1 MRWSDYFIPT
11 LKTIPKDIKS
21 PTIRYLV
28 KSGILRIPRKG
39 CSFLLPLGVKLLQ
52 KIDNVMR
59 DIFARHKG
67 LEVDLHC
74 TESSPVQLDTH
85 KKMQQQDMRGFFSQN
100 ISSYRQLPLLFY
112 QFSTKP
118 DVNNIKDE
126 RFGSEMSIRF
136 LEAFMLE
143 SGASADVE
151 KLEVLNK
158 IVEDI
163 LCHLGLNN
171 YSIRLLKDSG
181 VIAHWIVCDN
191 NEGDQEIAFCTS
203 CNAVLHPARI
213 DDSFSLK
220 AHSELK
226 ELQCIET
233 PRMVTVEDVCQF
245 FGKAPHEILK
255 TIILTADGMP
265 LAVLLRGDVQLS
277 LKKLKQFSGRK
288 NIQLADEVLI
298 REITN
303 APIGFSGPIG
313 LKKNIQII
321 GDYSILQMVNC
332 VAGANREDYHFVNVN
347 LNRDFKAEKFA
358 DLVQPY
364 VAELC
369 PHCKGKAILRRFH
382 KIAELY
388 SPFTTG
394 KTPIIIDGEKS
405 KDTLIISY
413 LRIDYAA
420 LIPCLVEAYKTEK
433 GMVWPSSIAPF
444 KVVILL
450 LNPHIEEIREKGEA
464 LYKNLQQEGIES
476 LLDDRSIGVGTKFSD
491 AELLGIPVQMILG
504 KNYLENK
511 QIELKQ
517 SRSGNIVKASLENIV
532 EQVREMLENYD
543 AREIS

>member
-39 CSFLLPLGVKLLQ
+39 CSFLLPLGLKLRQ
-52 KIDNVMR
+52 KIDNAMR
-59 DIFARHKG
+59 DVFTKHKG
-67 LEVDLHC
+67 LEIDLYC
-74 TESSPVQLDTH
+74 TANSSAQLDTQ
-85 KKMQQQDMRGFFSQN
+85 KKMHQQDMMGFFSQN

-112 QFSTKP
+112 QFSTQP
-118 DVNNIKDE
+118 DGNNIKDG
-126 RFGSEMSIRF
+126 RSGSEMSIRF

-143 SGASADVE
+143 SGTSADFG
-151 KLEVLNK
+151 KLEILNK
-158 IVEDI
+158 IIEDI
-163 LCHLGLNN
+163 LSNLGLDN
-171 YSIRLLKDSG
+171 YSIRLLKDMG
-181 VIAHWIVCDN
+181 VIAHWIVCGND
-191 NEGDQEIAFCTS
+191 EGDQEIAFCTS
-203 CNAVLHPARI
+203 CNTVLHPARI
-213 DDSFSLK
+213 DDSSSLK
-220 AHSELK
+220 AQNELK
-226 ELQCIET
+226 ELHRIET
-233 PRMVTVEDVCQF
+233 PGMVTVEDVCQF
-245 FGKAPHEILK
+245 FGKAPYEILK

-288 NIQLADEVLI
+288 NIQLANEMLI
-298 REITN
+298 REITD

-313 LKKNIQII
+313 LKKDIQII

-347 LNRDFKAEKFA
+347 LNRDFKVEKFA

-364 VAELC
+364 ATELC
-369 PHCKGKAILRRFH
+369 PHCEGKTVLRRFH
-382 KIAELY
+382 KVAELY
-388 SPFTTG
+388 SPFITG
-394 KTPIIIDGEKS
+394 KTPIIIDGEKG
-405 KDTLIISY
+405 KDKLIISY
-413 LRIDYAA
+413 LKIDYAA
-420 LIPCLVEAYKTEK
+420 LIPCLIEAYKNEE
-433 GMVWPSSIAPF
+433 GMAWPLSIAPF

-450 LNPHIEEIREKGEA
+450 LNPHIEEIREKGEE

-517 SRSGNIVKASLENIV
+517 SRSGNIVKVSQKNIV
-532 EQVREMLENYD
+532 EQVREMLAGYNP
-543 AREIS
+543 REIS

>member
-1 MRWSDYFIPT
+1 MHWSDYFIPT

-28 KSGILRIPRKG
+28 KSGMLRVPRKG

-52 KIDNVMR
+52 KINNVIR
-59 DIFARHKG
+59 DIFTRHKG
-67 LEVDLHC
+67 LEIDLHC
-74 TESSPVQLDTH
+74 AESSPVQLATH
-85 KKMQQQDMRGFFSQN
+85 KKMQQQNMRGFFSQN

-112 QFSTKP
+112 QFSTQL
-118 DVNNIKDE
+118 DGNSMKDE
-126 RFGSEMSIRF
+126 GSSSEMSIRF
-136 LEAFMLE
+136 LEAFLLE
-143 SGASADVE
+143 SETRADVGR
-151 KLEVLNK
+151 LEVLNK
-158 IVEDI
+158 IIEDI
-163 LCHLGLNN
+163 LSPLGLNN
-171 YSIRLLKDSG
+171 YSIRLLRDIG

-191 NEGDQEIAFCTS
+191 DEGDQEIAFCNS
-203 CNAVLHPARI
+203 CNAVLHPAQI

-233 PRMVTVEDVCQF
+233 PGMVTVEDVCQF

-288 NIQLADEVLI
+288 NIQLADKVLI

-313 LKKNIQII
+313 LKKDIQII
-321 GDYSILQMVNC
+321 GDYSILQMTNC
-332 VAGANREDYHFVNVN
+332 VAGANRKDYHFVNAN
-347 LNRDFKAEKFA
+347 LNRDFKVEKFS
-358 DLVQPY
+358 DLVQPC
-364 VAELC
+364 VDELC
-369 PHCKGKAILRRFH
+369 PHCKGKTIIRRFY
-382 KIAELY
+382 KVAELY
-388 SPFTTG
+388 SPFITG
-394 KTPIIIDGEKS
+394 KTPIIIDGEKG
-405 KDTLIISY
+405 KDKLIISH

-433 GMVWPSSIAPF
+433 GMAWPSSIAPF

-450 LNPHIEEIREKGEA
+450 LNPHIEEIREKGEE
-464 LYKNLQQEGIES
+464 LYNNLHKEGIES

-491 AELLGIPVQMILG
+491 AELLGIPVQVILG

-517 SRSGNIVKASLENIV
+517 SRSGNIEKASPENMV
-532 EQVREMLENYD
+532 KQVKEILENYD